1 MAKEN
6 ALKELKEL
14 EVTFGYH
21 ERLRAKRDIRSGRA
35 WGFVDSGLYG
45 GW

>member
-14 EVTFGYH
+14 EVT
-21 ERLRAKRDIRSGRA
+21 LVTMSGSGANAISGQAGR
-35 WGFVDSGLYG
+35 WGFVDSGLSG